1 MAKQQMETKFGLVRA
16 AAIAEAV
23 RTLIPKLKGKWA
35 KAARA
40 AGGDFDSGAM
50 EGICL
55 AWASWDEARGPWLAH
70 AYRYAEEY
78 ARREA
83 TKASSVVSTNYSRR
97 TVRQTTADD
106 SLSVGVDVD
115 SGPVDVADYSTSPE
129 AEVMARH
136 DLSAL
141 YSRINEVL
149 ADLDPDSSLGKL
161 APEIVASWLNDGDN
175 AGAIGLAGGYSR
187 LTGYRSADALREAL
201 REALADVM

>member
-1 MAKQQMETKFGLVRA
+1 MAKQIEMKGGLVRG

-23 RTLIPKLKGKWA
+23 RSVVPKVKGKWS
-35 KAARA
+35 KVARA
-40 AGGDFDSGAM
+40 VGGDFESGAM
-50 EGICL
+50 EGVVL
-55 AWASWDEARGPWLAH
+55 AWASWDETRGPWLAH

-83 TKASSVVSTNYSRR
+83 TKMSSVVTTNYSRR
-97 TVRQTTADD
+97 TMRQPMADD
-106 SLSVGVDVD
+106 SLSVGVDVN

-129 AEVMARH
+129 AEAISRH

-149 ADLDPDSSLGKL
+149 ADLDPESSLGKL

-175 AGAIGLAGGYSR
+175 AGAIGVAGGYSR

-201 REALADVM
+201 REALADMM